1 MFRLGSRNGV
11 EELLLGDLLLQV
23 WNFLP
28 RDVETDVI
36 GPPCVCKAVE
46 AEPARDVDDGT
57 RSPEFSFEQLGL
69 NENGEPF
76 EYSRGRRIPHGNT
89 VAVTY
94 MRRRNRVRS
103 NYFSSERD
111 YDRQM
116 ERNAG
121 NLELWPPDDFI
132 SRNVCMLGDTCV
144 CGVGHEGADGCVCGV
159 GQYWGAVS
167 IIEV

>member
-46 AEPARDVDDGT
+46 AEPARDADDGT

-76 EYSRGRRIPHGNT
+76 EYSRGRRSPMATRWQSHTCDGVT
-89 VAVTY
+89 EYGPTTSVAKGTTTAKWRE
-94 MRRRNRVRS
+94 M
-103 NYFSSERD
+103 
-111 YDRQM
+111 Q
-116 ERNAG
+116 A
-121 NLELWPPDDFI
+121 
-132 SRNVCMLGDTCV
+132 T
-144 CGVGHEGADGCVCGV
+144 
-159 GQYWGAVS
+159 
-167 IIEV
+167 